1 MKKII
6 LYTLIF
12 LSPIIQAKSK
22 LNEKG
27 IFIKEKYMTET
38 ILNKNVFDIPE
49 DDLLV
54 QDVPF
59 GLVVVSHKISRE
71 KLPIRFLYREQPS
84 QEYPDSGWRF
94 FSGYEDNEYT
104 NNSNNF
110 SIYSLT
116 RLANYQPEISGDM
129 LYSPIGSVF
138 EKRPESDQFEKVS
151 DWSIPKE

>member
-1 MKKII
+1 MKRIMLYLLI
-6 LYTLIF
+6 L

-22 LNEKG
+22 LNEKE
-27 IFIKEKYMTET
+27 IFSKEKSMTKI

-54 QDVPF
+54 QDVPP
-59 GLVVVSHKISRE
+59 GLVIVSHKISHE

-84 QEYPDSGWRF
+84 REYPDSGWRF

-129 LYSPIGSVF
+129 LYSPVGSVF
-138 EKRPESDQFEKVS
+138 EKRPDNDQFEKIS